1 MLTFAEIK
9 RRAQVG
15 TELEITWHS
24 DPSVPV
30 PMARTVRRVQ
40 SNAIVIS
47 PWPGRTGES
56 WLFWHKASD
65 IRIVDD
71 DSFEVLEDGVR
82 ILSYHFV

>member
-15 TELEITWHS
+15 TALEITWHS
-24 DPSVPV
+24 DPRVPV

-40 SNAIVIS
+40 TNAIVLS

-56 WLFWHKASD
+56 WLYWPKGSD
-65 IRIVDD
+65 IRIDGPEA
-71 DSFEVLEDGVR
+71 FTVLEDGQPL
-82 ILSYHFV
+82 LSYRFV